1 MPRKADILKG
11 FIFVLTI
18 YLLLQLDTSKIY
30 HSIRG
35 QSAIKLYV
43 MFSVLEISDK
53 LLSALG
59 QDILECLFSHKTLSR
74 HYNDGAHKYYQPVLF
89 AMLAVLYVFCTLV
102 ILYQIITL
110 NIRQSILIS
119 KCTFDFT
126 T

>member
-1 MPRKADILKG
+1 
-11 FIFVLTI
+11 
-18 YLLLQLDTSKIY
+18 
-30 HSIRG
+30 
-35 QSAIKLYV
+35 

-89 AMLAVLYVFCTLV
+89 AMLAVLYVFCHSLV
-102 ILYQIITL
+102 ILLSDNHAERGSQFL
-110 NIRQSILIS
+110 F